1 MAEFDLGEK
10 NPREGIQDKYRALFD
25 SPIGRE
31 VLRDILQ
38 NCEFGSILHPENY
51 IKFMWHNIAVTIL
64 KECGMIGPDL
74 MDQVVNGFCN
84 VIPTKQKEVER

>member
-1 MAEFDLGEK
+1 MGEFDLG
-10 NPREGIQDKYRALFD
+10 NQDPRKDIRAKYRALFD

-31 VLRDILQ
+31 VLRDILI
-38 NCEFGSILHPENY
+38 NAEFGSILHPENY
-51 IKFMWHNIAVTIL
+51 IKFMWHNIAITIL

-84 VIPTKQKEVER
+84 VIPTNKEVER